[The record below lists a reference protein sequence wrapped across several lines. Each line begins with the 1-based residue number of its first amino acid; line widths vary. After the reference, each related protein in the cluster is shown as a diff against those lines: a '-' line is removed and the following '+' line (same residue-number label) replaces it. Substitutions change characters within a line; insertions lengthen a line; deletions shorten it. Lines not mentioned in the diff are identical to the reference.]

1 MRLIRNDKRCEYI
14 IIDVTPEELAVVSAA
29 VQIFGEDVNKRFA
42 NNFGKMKETIESVKN
57 SFLDTNTIRV

>member
-14 IIDVTPEELAVVSAA
+14 IIDVTPEELAVVCAA

-42 NNFGKMKETIESVKN
+42 NNFEKMKETIESVKN
-57 SFLDTNTIRV
+57 SFLGTNTIRV